1 MVKSGRYRRNWGRRF
16 IRGLRASRV
25 RSPEAKDI
33 IRLDSPYRFWAVQ
46 ASNASGTRLSLLSAF
61 LSACVHAHRWTCAR
75 ISNAARDSFASLS
88 RARVCVR
95 VEEGGWSEARH
106 GFARVYRAYES
117 CDLAHALY
125 ACLHAPTVARLHRDD
140 AYSAQLFR
148 RARFDRDQSLGLLSP
163 FFTGNGILAGLW
175 LGRKNRLFFLTV

>member
-1 MVKSGRYRRNWGRRF
+1 M
-16 IRGLRASRV
+16 
-25 RSPEAKDI
+25 
-33 IRLDSPYRFWAVQ
+33 
-46 ASNASGTRLSLLSAF
+46 
-61 LSACVHAHRWTCAR
+61 
-75 ISNAARDSFASLS
+75 
-88 RARVCVR
+88 
-95 VEEGGWSEARH
+95 EARH

-175 LGRKNRLFFLTV
+175 QKKLTIFFDYLAFFFFLSSFINFF